1 MRPRALALPV
11 ALALALALAL
21 AALVLP
27 AMAAPGKE
35 AEPPKQARLVLVV
48 HAENTISRLDRSTLK
63 NMYLGLTTFW
73 VGSVRVR
80 PYNRVHEGAA
90 GKPFFRDVLGMTPA
104 RYRHTWQK
112 HQLSGQGVEPEVVAT
127 AASLVAKVAANAGAI
142 GYILDSESGAAD
154 ARVRLI
160 PLE

>member
-1 MRPRALALPV
+1 MRPRSLALPV
-11 ALALALALAL
+11 APALALALL
-21 AALVLP
+21 VAATS
-27 AMAAPGKE
+27 AAPSKD
-35 AEPPKQARLVLVV
+35 AEPPRQARLVLVV
-48 HAENTISRLDRSTLK
+48 HAYNTIGRLDKGVLR

-73 VGSVRVR
+73 ANQVRVR
-80 PYNRVHEGAA
+80 PYNRAHDGAA

-104 RYRHTWQK
+104 RYRHSWQK
-112 HQLSGQGVEPEVVAT
+112 QQLSGQGVEPEVVAT
-127 AASLVAKVAANAGAI
+127 AASVVAKVAANAGAI